1 MNAGIPYALHGA
13 RDEPSRQRDS
23 RLPATP
29 GHGAS
34 LLEQPS
40 RHMKICHVIT
50 GLGSGGAEIALC
62 RLLESLRPPHFE
74 HSVIVLGSEAALSER
89 VAESATVHHLGMR
102 PGRAG
107 PRDVLRL
114 RQMLRREAAD
124 LVHAW
129 MYHAHLLTTLAV
141 WGERTPHLWSVHH
154 SLSDVATDKRLT
166 RVVIRLNAW
175 FSTRPQRILY
185 ASRVSASQHEACGF
199 CKARTAVIPNG
210 YDTKAFA
217 PNPGERAR
225 VRASLD
231 VPEDALVIGLVAR
244 VHPTKD
250 HANFCSA
257 ARLFLDS
264 HPDTIFILVGDGTS
278 MDNPELA
285 ALIDTAGLRARVRL
299 LGRRTDIPAVNA
311 AFDIATLSSRGE
323 AFPNAVAEAM
333 ACGVPCVATNVGDV
347 PEIVGD
353 TGKVVPP
360 RDSVALSAGWSRLAA
375 LGAEGRRSLG
385 LRARRRIIEHY
396 ANSIRAHRYADLYSS
411 LVLEH

>member
-1 MNAGIPYALHGA
+1 MNTGILHALHEA
-13 RDEPSRQRDS
+13 RDELSRNRGN
-23 RLPATP
+23 RPPATP
-29 GHGAS
+29 EHGAS

-89 VAESATVHHLGMR
+89 VAESATVQHLGMR

-107 PRDVLRL
+107 LRDVLRL
-114 RQMLRREAAD
+114 RQMLRREGAD

-141 WGERTPHLWSVHH
+141 WGEREPHLWSVHH

-185 ASRVSASQHEACGF
+185 ASRVSASQHEARGF

-210 YDTKAFA
+210 YDTTAFA

-225 VRASLD
+225 VRASLE

-257 ARLFLDS
+257 ARLFLDD
-264 HPDTIFILVGDGTS
+264 HPDTFFMLVGDGTS

-285 ALIDTAGLRARVRL
+285 ALIDAAGLRTRVRL
-299 LGRRTDIPAVNA
+299 LGRRTDVPAVNA
-311 AFDIATLSSRGE
+311 AFDIATLASRGE

-360 RDSVALSAGWSRLAA
+360 RDSAALSAGWSKLAA
-375 LGAEGRRSLG
+375 LGVEGRRLLG

>member
-1 MNAGIPYALHGA
+1 MNTGILHALHEA
-13 RDEPSRQRDS
+13 RDELSRNRGN
-23 RLPATP
+23 RPPATP
-29 GHGAS
+29 EHGAS

-89 VAESATVHHLGMR
+89 VAESATVQHLGMR

-107 PRDVLRL
+107 LRDVLRL
-114 RQMLRREAAD
+114 RQMLRREGAD

-141 WGERTPHLWSVHH
+141 WGEREPHLWSVHH

-185 ASRVSASQHEACGF
+185 ASRVSASQHEARGF

-210 YDTKAFA
+210 YDTTAFA

-225 VRASLD
+225 VRASLE

-244 VHPTKD
+244 MHPTKD

-257 ARLFLDS
+257 ARLFLDD
-264 HPDTIFILVGDGTS
+264 HPDAFFMLVGDGTS

-285 ALIDTAGLRARVRL
+285 ALIDAAGLRTRVRL
-299 LGRRTDIPAVNA
+299 LGRRTDVPAVNA
-311 AFDIATLSSRGE
+311 AFDIATLASRGE

-360 RDSVALSAGWSRLAA
+360 RDSAALSAGWSKLAA
-375 LGAEGRRSLG
+375 LGVEGRRLLG

>member
-1 MNAGIPYALHGA
+1 MNADFLA
-13 RDEPSRQRDS
+13 RASFDPVQAQ
-23 RLPATP
+23 LPGGTP
-29 GHGAS
+29 GCDPDAG
-34 LLEQPS
+34 
-40 RHMKICHVIT
+40 MKICHVIT

-62 RLLESLRPPHFE
+62 RLLESLRPPAYE
-74 HSVIVLGSEAALSER
+74 HTVIVLGGEAALSER
-89 VAESATVHHLGMR
+89 VAETATVHHLGMR

-114 RQMLRREAAD
+114 RQMLRREGAD

-141 WGERTPHLWSVHH
+141 WGERVPHLWSVHH
-154 SLSDVATDKRLT
+154 SLSDIATDKRLT
-166 RVVIRLNAW
+166 RVVIRLNAL

-185 ASRVSASQHEACGF
+185 ASRVSAAQHEAYGF
-199 CKARTAVIPNG
+199 YKARTAVIPNG
-210 YDTKAFA
+210 YDTNVFA
-217 PNPGERAR
+217 PNTDARAR
-225 VRASLD
+225 IRASLE
-231 VPEDALVIGLVAR
+231 VPDDALVIGLVAR

-250 HANFCSA
+250 HANFCAA

-264 HPDTIFILVGDGTS
+264 HPGTIFVLAGDGTS

-285 ALIDTAGLRARVRL
+285 ALIDTAGLRSQVRL

-311 AFDIATLSSRGE
+311 AFDIATLTSRGE

-353 TGKVVPP
+353 TGEVVPP
-360 RDSVALSAGWSRLAA
+360 RDPGALSAGWSKLAA
-375 LGAEGRRSLG
+375 LGADTRRALG
-385 LRARRRIIEHY
+385 LRARQRIIDNY
-396 ANSIRAHRYADLYSS
+396 ANDIRVRRYADLYSS

>member
-1 MNAGIPYALHGA
+1 MQREKTWDYFQAQDQRA
-13 RDEPSRQRDS
+13 RTTSR
-23 RLPATP
+23 P
-29 GHGAS
+29 
-34 LLEQPS
+34 
-40 RHMKICHVIT
+40 MKICHVIT
-50 GLGSGGAEIALC
+50 GLNSGGAEIALC
-62 RLLESLRPPHFE
+62 RLLESLRPPRFE
-74 HSVIVLGSEAALSER
+74 HSVIVLGTEAALSER
-89 VAESATVHHLGMR
+89 IAESATVHHLGLR

-114 RQMLRREAAD
+114 RQMLRHEASD

-141 WGERTPHLWSVHH
+141 WGEREPHLWSVHH
-154 SLSDVATDKRLT
+154 SLSDVSTDKRLT

-185 ASRVSASQHEACGF
+185 ASRVSASQHETYGF

-210 YDTKAFA
+210 YDTDAFA
-217 PNPGERAR
+217 PDPDGRAR
-225 VRASLD
+225 MRASLELSD
-231 VPEDALVIGLVAR
+231 DALVIGLVAR

-264 HPDTIFILVGDGTS
+264 HPDAMFVLVGDGTTE
-278 MDNPELA
+278 DNPELA
-285 ALIDTAGLRARVRL
+285 ALVDAEGLRTRVRL
-299 LGRRTDIPAVNA
+299 LGRRADIPAINT

-353 TGKVVPP
+353 TGRVVPP
-360 RDSVALSAGWSRLAA
+360 RDPVALSAGWSKLAA
-375 LGAEGRRSLG
+375 LGAEGRRALG

-396 ANSIRAHRYADLYSS
+396 ANGIRARRYADLYSS